1 MVMRKA
7 VQNIRAWEGIM
18 AKRTLKGAGKR
29 SRKKLV
35 GKKVSAKASKKPSK
49 KILGKPSKKVLKKPV
64 RKVVSKAVTKPMKRV
79 AKKPTK
85 KPGLKLAIRVLPK
98 TTKKPLW
105 VPSPAQVKNANMTRF
120 IEFVNRRHKKNFRS
134 YNDLYQWSVDQIPD
148 FWAAA
153 WDFLG
158 IKASRGYD
166 QVVDDLKK
174 FPGARWF
181 IGAKL
186 NFAENL
192 LRYRDD
198 RLAFVFRGENV
209 KSAKMTYAELYSN
222 VVRLA
227 TSLREMG
234 VRPGDRVAG
243 YMPNLMETA
252 IAMLAATSI
261 GAVWSSCATDI
272 GALAALDRLGQI
284 EPKVLFSVDGYF
296 YKGKAFNTMGNVA
309 EVAKGIP
316 SLERVVIVPYA
327 GERPDIQSIPKAVHY
342 EDFLAKD
349 GDIPFEFEQLDFSHP
364 VFIMFSSGTTGKPK
378 CMVQSAGG
386 ILINHQKE
394 LVLHTDLR
402 REDKIFYI
410 TTCSWMMWNWL
421 LSSLGV
427 GATVVLYDGNP
438 NYPDPY
444 AMWKMVEEERITVFG
459 LSASYINYLRSEGI
473 EPGKKHDLSS
483 LREISQTGSVLSAEG
498 FEWVYRAIKKD
509 LHFNS
514 ISGGTAIN
522 GCFAIGSPIQAVFA
536 GELQG
541 PGLAMKVKAYD
552 ENGKPIW
559 DKEGELVCEA
569 PAPPMPL
576 YFWNDPDG
584 EKYRSAYFEH
594 YPGVW
599 RHGDYIVIHSD
610 TGGIT
615 FYGRSDAVLK
625 PSGVRIGTAE
635 IYNVVE
641 KIEGIAD
648 SLAIGQS
655 WEGDQRIILFVK
667 LAPGVSLTE
676 DLKNT
681 IRKTLREK
689 ASPRHVPA
697 IIMEMPE
704 APYTLNMKKVESAV
718 TNIIHGRPVLNR
730 DALMNPQVLDYFEKI
745 VPELQK

>member
-1 MVMRKA
+1 M
-7 VQNIRAWEGIM
+7 
-18 AKRTLKGAGKR
+18 
-29 SRKKLV
+29 
-35 GKKVSAKASKKPSK
+35 
-49 KILGKPSKKVLKKPV
+49 
-64 RKVVSKAVTKPMKRV
+64 
-79 AKKPTK
+79 
-85 KPGLKLAIRVLPK
+85 
-98 TTKKPLW
+98 KKPLW
-105 VPSPAQVKNANMTRF
+105 VPSEDKVKSANMTRF
-120 IEFVNRRHKKNFRS
+120 IQFVNKKYGKQFKTFD
-134 YNDLYQWSVDQIPD
+134 DLFQWSVDSIPD
-148 FWAAA
+148 FWAAV
-153 WDFLG
+153 WDFTE
-158 IKASRGYD
+158 IKASKKYD

-174 FPGARWF
+174 FPGAKWF
-181 IGAKL
+181 VGAKL

-198 RLAFVFRGENV
+198 RLAFIFKGETQ
-209 KSAKMTYAELYSN
+209 KSARMTYAELYST
-222 VVRLA
+222 VARLA
-227 TSLREMG
+227 ASLRELG
-234 VRPGDRVAG
+234 IQPGDRVAG

-252 IAMLAATSI
+252 MAMLAATSV

-272 GALAALDRLGQI
+272 GAQAALDRLGQI

-296 YKGKAFNTMGNVA
+296 YKGKPFSTLGNAA
-309 EVAKGIP
+309 EVARAIP
-316 SLERVVIVPYA
+316 SLKKVVIASYV
-327 GERPDIQSIPKAVHY
+327 GDKSDLKSIPNAVRF
-342 EDFLAKD
+342 EDFLAR
-349 GDIPFEFEQLDFSHP
+349 GEEPVLQFEQLPADHP

-386 ILINHQKE
+386 ILLNHMKE
-394 LVLHTDLR
+394 LIIHTDVK

-421 LSSLGV
+421 ISALGV
-427 GATVVLYDGNP
+427 GATVVLFDGNP
-438 NYPDPY
+438 NYPDAE
-444 AMWKMVEEERITVFG
+444 AMWKMTQDEKITIFG

-473 EPGKKHDLSS
+473 QPGKKYDLSS

-498 FEWVYRAIKKD
+498 FEWVYREVKQD

-514 ISGGTAIN
+514 ISGGTDIN
-522 GCFAIGSPIQAVFA
+522 GCFAIGSPIQPVYA

-541 PGLAMKVKAYD
+541 PALGMKVKAYD
-552 ENGKPIW
+552 ENGKPAW
-559 DKEGELVCEA
+559 DKEGELVCET

-576 YFWNDPDG
+576 YFWNDPNG

-594 YPGVW
+594 YPNIW
-599 RHGDYIVIHSD
+599 RHGDYVIMHKD

-641 KIEGIAD
+641 KIEGVAD
-648 SLAIGQS
+648 SLAIGQN
-655 WEGDQRIILFVK
+655 WEGEQRIILFVK
-667 LAPGVSLTE
+667 LAPGGSLTKE
-676 DLKNT
+676 LTDRIK
-681 IRKTLREK
+681 KTLREQ

-704 APYTLNMKKVESAV
+704 APYTMNMKKVESAV

-730 DALMNPQVLDYFEKI
+730 DALSNPQVLDYFEKI